1 MGIIKIFFQPNVNIS
16 VATAQVTGASQF
28 IIRQM
33 PPGTNPPFIIN
44 YNASTVP
51 VLQLA
56 LSSKTLSEQQILD
69 LAQNTLRPTMVSV
82 PGAAFPA
89 PYGGKARQVQIDLD
103 PQAMQAHHVSATDVQ
118 TAIGN
123 QTQIIPAGNIK
134 IGSYQYV
141 VKLNNAADSI
151 EGLNNLPVK
160 TVDGA
165 TVFMRDVAHVRDG
178 SPPQTTIVHVD
189 GGRAVLMHRAEEWRG
204 LDPRCGAGHQ
214 GSAAAGQAIAAR
226 FPEDQTS
233 STINRFSSKP
243 RFPAWCAKA
252 RWRRR

>member
-1 MGIIKIFFQPNVNIS
+1 MS
-16 VATAQVTGASQF
+16 VATAQVTGGLAIHHPPDAAGHQSALSSS
-28 IIRQM
+28 II
-33 PPGTNPPFIIN
+33 
-44 YNASTVP
+44 NASTVP

-69 LAQNTLRPTMVSV
+69 LAQNTLRPALVSV
-82 PGAAFPA
+82 PGATFPA
-89 PYGGKARQVQIDLD
+89 PYGGKTRQVQIDLD

-141 VKLNNAADSI
+141 VKLNDAADSV
-151 EGLNNLPVK
+151 EGLNNLPIK

-189 GGRAVLMHRAEEWRG
+189 GGRAVLTTILKNG
-204 LDPRCGAGHQ
+204 CGFDPGCGAGRQ
-214 GSAAAGQAIAAR
+214 GPSAARESSDCRIASR
-226 FPEDQTS
+226 STC
-233 STINRFSSKP
+233 STINPYSSRR